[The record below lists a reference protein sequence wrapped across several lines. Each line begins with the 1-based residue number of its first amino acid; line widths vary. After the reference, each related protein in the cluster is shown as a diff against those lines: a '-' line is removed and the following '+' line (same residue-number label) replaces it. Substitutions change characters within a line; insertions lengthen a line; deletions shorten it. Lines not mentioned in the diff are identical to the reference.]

1 MVLLVESKLNWNWN
15 LILLVGSKMNWNNL
29 TPETCPTKES
39 SRMFGDI
46 GRAEDM
52 LRAGPLQAQHA
63 GIAFCNPDCMCQ
75 KSRRYCSV
83 GLHGSPSS
91 MASVDSSAE
100 TDTRN
105 MPFACLTLSDASA
118 SLLGTG
124 VEETDQ

>member
-1 MVLLVESKLNWNWN
+1 
-15 LILLVGSKMNWNNL
+15 
-29 TPETCPTKES
+29 
-39 SRMFGDI
+39 MFGDI

-83 GLHGSPSS
+83 GAVGLHGSKSS